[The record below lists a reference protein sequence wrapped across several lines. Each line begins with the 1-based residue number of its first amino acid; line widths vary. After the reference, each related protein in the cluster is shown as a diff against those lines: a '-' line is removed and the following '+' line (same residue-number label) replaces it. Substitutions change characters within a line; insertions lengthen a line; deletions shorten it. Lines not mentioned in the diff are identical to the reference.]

1 MKIEEKNGMIKIT
14 ADDGYFLTNNNG
26 LYGVSIWL
34 GFSDAVKNYEE
45 KPMSEYPVE
54 PEPEEPSDPDS
65 PNQNPEHLL
74 ALEKDVKLKSIDD
87 YDTSFNV
94 NGFLFNGMTLWL
106 DRINR
111 VVFANV
117 ISSAEVLGQETV
129 TMAYNDEISI
139 TLPTEN
145 AKLLLASLELYAAS
159 CYNITLTHKNAIK
172 NMSDINDVINFDI
185 TADYPPR
192 LEFNI

>member
-34 GFSDAVKNYEE
+34 GFADAAENYEE

-54 PEPEEPSDPDS
+54 PEPEEPSDHDS
-65 PNQNPEHLL
+65 PNQNPEYLL
-74 ALEKDVKLKSIDD
+74 ALEKEVKLRMIEE
-87 YDTSFNV
+87 YDSSHNV
-94 NGFLFNGMTLWL
+94 NGFLFNGMVLWL

-117 ISSAEVLGQETV
+117 ITSAETLGQETV
-129 TMAYNDEISI
+129 TMAYSDEISI
-139 TLPTEN
+139 TLPTTN
-145 AKLLLASLELYAAS
+145 AKILLASLEIYAAT
-159 CYNITLTHKNAIK
+159 CYNITLFHKNTVK
-172 NMSDINDVINFDI
+172 NMTDINDVINFDV